1 MDTPEA
7 IMNTPIHS
15 EANHSTEMLSNMAQ
29 AQRGVTT
36 QVVNHYNVQPL
47 YDVYA
52 NVQDRDLGSVA
63 ADIDKVVDEFRS
75 KLPSGSFF
83 EIRGQVGTMR
93 ESFRGM
99 ASGLI

>member
-1 MDTPEA
+1 
-7 IMNTPIHS
+7 
-15 EANHSTEMLSNMAQ
+15 MAQ

-63 ADIDKVVDEFRS
+63 RDVDKVLAEFRP
-75 KLPSGSFF
+75 KLPAGSFF
-83 EIRGQVGTMR
+83 ETRGQVGTMR
-93 ESFRGM
+93 ASFTGM
-99 ASGLI
+99 AYGLVFAILLVYFVMVVNFQSRGRIRSSC